1 MNLHNKTSFPDNKGV
16 LGCGVLS
23 QIGSLHKWSSKR
35 HFIIFWYYGSRGLVT
50 NNYLTEI
57 VLTEYNEWFNF
68 RTNKCSKIVCS
79 IL

>member
-1 MNLHNKTSFPDNKGV
+1 MVSSQLGRPRMWRTFPNWESTQVVIKTS
-16 LGCGVLS
+16 
-23 QIGSLHKWSSKR
+23 
-35 HFIIFWYYGSRGLVT
+35 FIIFWYYGSRGLVT